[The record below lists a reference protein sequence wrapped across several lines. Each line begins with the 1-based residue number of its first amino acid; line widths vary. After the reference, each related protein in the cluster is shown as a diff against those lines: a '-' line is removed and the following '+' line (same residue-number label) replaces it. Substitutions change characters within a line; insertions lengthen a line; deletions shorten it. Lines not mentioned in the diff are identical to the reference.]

1 MDGDPATAILYVSEQ
16 EDLRQILVW
25 TSEKKDAE
33 VDAIH
38 SNLKSVLVYFYLLHA
53 GLCHENYVNDYFDI
67 RGGTVNSDA
76 CDCPGCIYRKSLTL
90 KESSSLFRKILG
102 AVDMLAMVCDKVTE
116 VNIRLFLKGDLRSCF
131 WLQKKLDTLPIP
143 LTSTTYSS
151 MNNSQNLQP
160 LLNVAVRQ
168 CICFGLL
175 QIDFSTKKIPSSSPD
190 IVKSLAFT
198 EKRRH
203 FLNSQETVKV
213 PEQVQTFQKIHPNRR
228 VNKSGKYESNINSTD
243 SIEAPPEPT
252 KRNML
257 QRIVWMIDQ
266 EFVEPVSS
274 EDQVKFLGY
283 FHDHKKLLYIEN
295 TNDFSKYEAVR

>member
-1 MDGDPATAILYVSEQ
+1 
-16 EDLRQILVW
+16 
-25 TSEKKDAE
+25 
-33 VDAIH
+33 
-38 SNLKSVLVYFYLLHA
+38 
-53 GLCHENYVNDYFDI
+53 
-67 RGGTVNSDA
+67 
-76 CDCPGCIYRKSLTL
+76 
-90 KESSSLFRKILG
+90 
-102 AVDMLAMVCDKVTE
+102 MVCDKVTE

-168 CICFGLL
+168 CICLGLL
-175 QIDFSTKKIPSSSPD
+175 QIDFSTQKIPGSSPD
-190 IVKSLAFT
+190 IVKSLVLT
-198 EKRRH
+198 EKGRH

-213 PEQVQTFQKIHPNRR
+213 PEQVQTFKKIHPNRR
-228 VNKSGKYESNINSTD
+228 VNKSGKYESNINFTD

-283 FHDHKKLLYIEN
+283 FHDYKKLLYIEN
-295 TNDFSKYEAVR
+295 TYDFSEYEAVRSDQNFIWSFLQLKKGKGMIPAQRVVRIKGETMDVIVHRNKCAGVRACAQTGCSTSYPIAYAS